1 MNRTYILK
9 GENRTLSTIMSLAQD
24 VKEAVAEIRSHDEVT
39 IISHIDADGIT
50 SEAILSLALSRAGI
64 QNRSVFI
71 RQLEPLTLHAI
82 PDDTS
87 FKVFSD
93 LGSGQQSLL
102 EEKGLPA
109 QDVIII
115 DHHVSQPAT
124 TRYVEVNSLHH
135 GYEKLSAAGVA
146 YLIAME
152 LDNKNQDLAKL
163 AVIGNVGD
171 MMDREDLCLS
181 GPARE
186 ILLAGVRYGNIEL
199 WERDLNIYG
208 ISTRPLP
215 QALAYTDDLDI
226 PGVSQDLLGAKRF
239 LERLGVTPDERRH
252 WPVWQEISFSDKQ
265 MIVTALVE
273 QMIAFSK
280 PVNRLFADH
289 YVFSDEE
296 MRYSPLG
303 NASEYAT
310 LLNSCGRWS
319 RPQLGDSICRGNRGG
334 AYTEAYKMLKNHRN
348 CIREVLQFIVD
359 NGVSELSHILYLHVG
374 DRFPDTIVGIGA
386 GMALSRLNPKKPLLI
401 MCVDQMDPQN
411 TKVSMRTK
419 PDVIAGGVNLQEAL
433 CETAGKYGGS
443 GGGHRIA
450 AGAFIPKTA
459 EKEFVYDVNE
469 AIRRQ
474 LIKAGT
480 GTS

>member
-1 MNRTYILK
+1 MSHTLK
-9 GENRTLSTIMSLAQD
+9 GENHTLSISMSLAQD
-24 VKEAVAEIRSHDEVT
+24 VQEAVTEIRSHDDVT

-64 QNRSVFI
+64 EHRSVFI
-71 RQLEPLTLHAI
+71 RQLDPLTLHAI
-82 PDDTS
+82 PDDRS

-102 EEKGLPA
+102 EDKGLAA
-109 QDVIII
+109 QDVVII
-115 DHHVSQPAT
+115 DHHVSQPAS
-124 TRYVEVNSLHH
+124 TRYHEVNSLHY
-135 GYEKLSAAGVA
+135 GYEKLSAAGLA
-146 YLIAME
+146 YLIARE
-152 LDNKNQDLAKL
+152 FDDKNQDLAKL

-181 GPARE
+181 GPARS
-186 ILLAGVRYGNIEL
+186 ILSDGISYGNIEL

-208 ISTRPLP
+208 ISTRSLP

-226 PGVSQDLLGAKRF
+226 PGISQDLSGVKRF
-239 LERLGVTPDERRH
+239 LERLGITPDERKY
-252 WPVWQEISFSDKQ
+252 WPVWQEIPFNDKQ
-265 MIVTALVE
+265 TIVSALVE
-273 QMIAFSK
+273 QMVASGR

-289 YVFSDEE
+289 YIFVNEA
-296 MRYSPLG
+296 MRQSPLG

-319 RPQLGDSICRGNRGG
+319 RPQLGDSICRGDRGG

-386 GMALSRLNPKKPLLI
+386 GMALSRLNPQKPLLI
-401 MCVDQMDPQN
+401 MCVDQMDPEN

-419 PDVIAGGVNLQEAL
+419 PDVIARGVNLQEAL
-433 CETAGKYGGS
+433 CETSGKYGGS
-443 GGGHRIA
+443 GGGHKIA

-459 EKEFVYDVNE
+459 EKEFVHDVNE

-474 LIKAGT
+474 LVTAGT
-480 GTS
+480 DNC